1 MAEPNHAMISTKIE
15 NIQQGNENTPNFSFV
30 IADSTNPGELRS
42 QSDRV
47 RNVQDN
53 LSTQFQSAGNYNSTE
68 NAEGNFSMELD
79 NPQNSGSENMTPDML
94 GSPEIQIHTQGMT
107 VSSHTVASAAS
118 VHSPSNEMVVQ
129 PIIQVTGVNE
139 ETQVYTGGEDTS
151 ANSSPCMICNDRGSG
166 YHYSV
171 FSCEGCKG
179 FFKRSVQKNLVYT
192 CKNEG
197 NCIINKFTR
206 NNCQYCRFVKCTQ
219 MGMKREAVRED
230 RSPGGKHRNKKPR
243 LDEIRAMV
251 NTDGEVLF
259 VPGVQESKTGETFED
274 PITEGLI
281 NARPDLIPRVDGNIC
296 LQSMGINQLM
306 QYGYAELKYIIDW
319 AKKVPGFTELR
330 LEDQMALLKSSFM
343 ELNVLRLSYRSMD
356 TGSCIKFAEGL
367 KVPIELA
374 QKMGWGKE
382 LVAATVEFSARL
394 KELNIDKVE
403 FCILNGIVLTYPDAQ
418 NLVDKQKVILLQ
430 TQILDRLRKYHTHK
444 FPGNVKRYG
453 KMLLRLPFLRTVSAK
468 AAERFLSLTLDGTLQ
483 LNELVLEM
491 IN

>member
-15 NIQQGNENTPNFSFV
+15 NIQQGNENAPNFSFV
-30 IADSTNPGELRS
+30 IADSTNSGEMRS
-42 QSDRV
+42 QTD
-47 RNVQDN
+47 RNVPDN
-53 LSTQFQSAGNYNSTE
+53 LSPQFQSAGNYTSSE
-68 NAEGNFSMELD
+68 NAEGSFSMELD
-79 NPQNSGSENMTPDML
+79 NPQNSGSENMTPEML
-94 GSPEIQIHTQGMT
+94 GSPEIQINSQGMT
-107 VSSHTVASAAS
+107 VSSHAVVSAAS

-129 PIIQVTGVNE
+129 PIIQVTGVNDD
-139 ETQVYTGGEDTS
+139 TQVYTGGEDPS

-192 CKNEG
+192 CKNDG

-259 VPGVQESKTGETFED
+259 VPGIQESKTGETFED

-418 NLVDKQKVILLQ
+418 NLMDKQKVILLQ

>member
-1 MAEPNHAMISTKIE
+1 MAEPRLGILSSKIE
-15 NIQQGNENTPNFSFV
+15 NMQQVDENSPHFGFGVSDSNNQGRMQSPNGRGRNIQYQGTGDYSSENVDTNFHM
-30 IADSTNPGELRS
+30 D
-42 QSDRV
+42 
-47 RNVQDN
+47 
-53 LSTQFQSAGNYNSTE
+53 
-68 NAEGNFSMELD
+68 MD
-79 NPQNSGSENMTPDML
+79 NPQSSGSENMTPDII
-94 GSPEIQIHTQGMT
+94 GSPEIQIHSEGMPMTSVSQG
-107 VSSHTVASAAS
+107 S
-118 VHSPSNEMVVQ
+118 VHSPSNEHVVQ
-129 PIIQVTGVNE
+129 PIIQVTGVNDD
-139 ETQVYTGGEDTS
+139 TQVYTGGEDS
-151 ANSSPCMICNDRGSG
+151 PSNASPCMICNDRGSG

-197 NCIINKFTR
+197 SCVINKFTR

-251 NTDGEVLF
+251 SSDGEVLF
-259 VPGVQESKTGETFED
+259 VPGTQESKPTESFED
-274 PITEGLI
+274 PIMEGLI

-343 ELNVLRLSYRSMD
+343 ELNVLRLSYRSME

-394 KELNIDKVE
+394 KELSIDKVE

-418 NLVDKQKVILLQ
+418 NLMDKQKVILLQ
-430 TQILDRLRKYHTHK
+430 TQILDRLRKYHSHK
-444 FPGNVKRYG
+444 FPGNVRRYG